1 MKLSQESLLGLKRHF
16 LGALSEPSPVWIVP
30 APGPSLLLASDDVLK
45 RSAGA
50 CVVDFGRVESP
61 GEERRKLRVIN
72 LEQEPL
78 LLRLRNPNDWLLAT
92 WQSNSGNAN
101 TLHLAPGGAEL
112 HLVVAHDFLQ
122 ETELA
127 GRVEL
132 LAETLAG
139 SSLSS
144 ELLVRFTAVRPHPV
158 GRYDFQG
165 STEPRPHDFG
175 LLDPAASDPEAAAC
189 YSLSFDNLTAVP
201 LEVSFSD
208 LPAWLVF
215 EVDGHQRRG
224 PAAGRFFERR
234 APFRAVIRPVRS
246 SRFAGPQS
254 GRLRMVTND
263 ARRELQQMDLA
274 LSARFEP
281 SVPGIAAEPP
291 TLARLSPG
299 EQVAG
304 ASPARQFRIEALVA
318 AALFL
323 LLMIVFLVVFQDVLP
338 G

>member
-30 APGPSLLLASDDVLK
+30 VPGPRLLLASDGALQ

-61 GEERRKLRVIN
+61 GEERRRLRVVN
-72 LEQEPL
+72 LQQETL
-78 LLRLRNPNDWLLAT
+78 LLRIRNPHSWLAAA
-92 WQSNSGNAN
+92 WQGDRDGD
-101 TLHLAPGGAEL
+101 TVHLASGSVDLE
-112 HLVVAHDFLQ
+112 LVVAHDSLE

-127 GRVEL
+127 GAVEI
-132 LAETLAG
+132 LAETLDG

-144 ELLVRFTAVRPHPV
+144 GFLVRLAAVRPHPV

-165 STEPRPHDFG
+165 SAQPRPHDFG
-175 LLDPAASDPEAAAC
+175 LLDPAASGADAAAP

-201 LEVSFSD
+201 LEVSFAD

-224 PAAGRFFERR
+224 PASGRFFERR

-246 SRFAGPQS
+246 SRFVGPQS

-263 ARRELQQMDLA
+263 ARRELQQVDLA

-281 SVPGIAAEPP
+281 SASSVAAELPA
-291 TLARLSPG
+291 LARVPPG
-299 EQVAG
+299 EPVTELP
-304 ASPARQFRIEALVA
+304 PADRVRVEVLVA

-323 LLMIVFLVVFQDVLP
+323 LLMIVFLVVLQDVLP